1 MTGDVQ
7 VSVTRRALLRGSSLA
22 VVGGV
27 LGWVWARN
35 SAAAKRSAGA
45 GGANDYQYAPNS
57 ASSSGPGSSGPG
69 RRLVAVDAVPA
80 GGGVIVKSAR
90 VVVTKDASGGLHGFS
105 AVCTHQGCIVSSVR
119 HGRIECPCHGSQF
132 DATTGK
138 VLAGPA
144 PAALNAVDVVAVGG
158 VVYAK

>member
-7 VSVTRRALLRGSSLA
+7 VLVTRRALLRGGSLA
-22 VVGGV
+22 VVGGI
-27 LGWVWARN
+27 LGWLVARN
-35 SAAAKRSAGA
+35 SAAAKRSAGV
-45 GGANDYQYAPNS
+45 GGANGYQYSPRTPS
-57 ASSSGPGSSGPG
+57 SSGPG

-80 GGGVIVKSAR
+80 GGGVVVSGAR
-90 VVVTKDASGGLHGFS
+90 VVVTKDASGAVHGFS

-119 HGRIECPCHGSQF
+119 HGRIQCPCHGSQF

-144 PAALNAVDVVAVGG
+144 PAALNAVDVVVVAG

>member
-7 VSVTRRALLRGSSLA
+7 VSVTRRALLRGGSLA
-22 VVGGV
+22 VAGGV
-27 LGWVWARN
+27 FGWLWARN

-45 GGANDYQYAPNS
+45 GGANDYQYPPHTV
-57 ASSSGPGSSGPG
+57 SSPGPG

-80 GGGVIVKSAR
+80 GGGVVVKSAR
-90 VVVTKDASGGLHGFS
+90 VVVTKDASGGVHGFS

-144 PAALNAVDVVAVGG
+144 PAALNAVDVEVVGG
-158 VVYAK
+158 VVYAP

>member
-1 MTGDVQ
+1 MTAPVRL
-7 VSVTRRALLRGSSLA
+7 SVTRRALLRGGSFA

-27 LGWVWARN
+27 VGWLLARN
-35 SAAAKRSAGA
+35 SAAAKRSAGV
-45 GGANDYQYAPNS
+45 GAANGYQYAPPS
-57 ASSSGPGSSGPG
+57 AQSSGPG

-80 GGGVIVKSAR
+80 GGGVVVTKER
-90 VVVTKDASGGLHGFS
+90 VVVTKDAGGTVHGFS
-105 AVCTHQGCIVSSVR
+105 ALCTHQGCIVASVR
-119 HGRIECPCHGSQF
+119 HGRIQCPCHGSQF

-144 PAALNAVDVVAVGG
+144 PAPLSAVDVVVDGG

>member
-7 VSVTRRALLRGSSLA
+7 VQVTRRTVLRGGSLA

-27 LGWVWARN
+27 FGWLWARN
-35 SAAAKRSAGA
+35 SAAAKRTAGVGA
-45 GGANDYQYAPNS
+45 ANDYAYSPHS
-57 ASSSGPGSSGPG
+57 RSDSSGPG

-80 GGGVIVKSAR
+80 GGGVIVRNAR
-90 VVVTKDASGGLHGFS
+90 VVVTKDASGGIHGFS

-119 HGRIECPCHGSQF
+119 RGRIECPCHGSQF

-144 PAALNAVDVVAVGG
+144 PAALNPVDVVVVGG

>member
-1 MTGDVQ
+1 MTGDMQ
-7 VSVTRRALLRGSSLA
+7 VLVTRRTVLRGGSLA

-27 LGWVWARN
+27 VGWLWARN
-35 SAAAKRSAGA
+35 SAAAKRSA
-45 GGANDYQYAPNS
+45 ANDYEYSPHSTQ
-57 ASSSGPGSSGPG
+57 SSGSGPG
-69 RRLVAVDAVPA
+69 RRLVAADAVPA
-80 GGGVIVKSAR
+80 GGGVVVKGER
-90 VVVTKDASGGLHGFS
+90 VVVTKDASGSVHGFS

-119 HGRIECPCHGSQF
+119 HGRIQCPCHGSQF

-144 PAALNAVDVVAVGG
+144 PGALNPVDVVVVGG

>member
-7 VSVTRRALLRGSSLA
+7 VSVSRRALLRGGSLA

-27 LGWVWARN
+27 VGWLWARD
-35 SAAAKRSAGA
+35 SAAAKRSVGA
-45 GGANDYQYAPNS
+45 GGANDYQYPPHA
-57 ASSSGPGSSGPG
+57 ASSSSSGPG
-69 RRLVAVDAVPA
+69 RRLVAVDDVPA
-80 GGGVIVKSAR
+80 GGGVVVKNAR
-90 VVVTKDASGGLHGFS
+90 VVVTKDASGGVHGFS

-119 HGRIECPCHGSQF
+119 QGRIECPCHGSQF

-144 PAALNAVDVVAVGG
+144 PAPLNAVDVEVVGG
-158 VVYAK
+158 VVYAP